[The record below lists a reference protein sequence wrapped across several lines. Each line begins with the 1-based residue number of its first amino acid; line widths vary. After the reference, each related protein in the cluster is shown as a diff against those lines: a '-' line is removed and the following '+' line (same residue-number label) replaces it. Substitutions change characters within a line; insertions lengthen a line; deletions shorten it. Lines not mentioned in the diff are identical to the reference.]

1 MNRVLNERQKN
12 IETARARNRNRLI
25 QDRSEVAA
33 QTPKNSFQITTDFNQ
48 FYNSPIYRS

>member
-1 MNRVLNERQKN
+1 MNTDLNERQKN
-12 IETARARNRNRLI
+12 IETALARNRLI

-33 QTPKNSFQITTDFNQ
+33 QTPKNSFQQTVDFNQ